1 MSKTLNSKNNGHNQY
16 PSNEDEMIM
25 NLKSRVE
32 TLLSEIKKL
41 SGISNEAL
49 QNNMLWY
56 RKYEKLKELY
66 LKNINDELTL
76 EDLISGKLEVNAQ
89 ELGASKPIK
98 SESEAMVEEI
108 VKKNKEVEAELMK
121 RQEELNGLKSQWNK
135 MDMNEMDPNEIER
148 NIERKYQNE

>member
-1 MSKTLNSKNNGHNQY
+1 
-16 PSNEDEMIM
+16 
-25 NLKSRVE
+25 
-32 TLLSEIKKL
+32 
-41 SGISNEAL
+41 
-49 QNNMLWY
+49 MLWY
-56 RKYEKLKELY
+56 KKYEKLKELY

-89 ELGASKPIK
+89 ELVASKPIK